1 MKQNLQNIDLNYD
14 SDLDDEWIGDE
25 SNFQDQSTQLP
36 TRNLRHKNLVM
47 NFENVDE
54 SRNTSDNEFEQDD
67 SEQDEINIYNVENM
81 DESDS
86 ITPPNETIHNTND
99 VTVDEMRIQT
109 SY

>member
-1 MKQNLQNIDLNYD
+1 MTVI
-14 SDLDDEWIGDE
+14 WIGDE

-81 DESDS
+81 DENISDES
-86 ITPPNETIHNTND
+86 DNFTPPNETTIHNTND
-99 VTVDEMRIQT
+99 ENTILLLQLMKKV
-109 SY
+109 